1 MALARIRSGVV
12 RRTVSAVLG
21 RLRSTPSAVPPR
33 RPVDDDKALPDFAGV
48 PQPQYAPQADGQPD
62 PGEVVWTWVAYED
75 DPTQGKDR
83 PVLVIGRNGEHL
95 LALMLSSQDHDLDAA
110 DEASW
115 GRHWVDVGTGDW
127 DAEHRPS
134 EARVDRILQIDPAR
148 IRRIGATLDKARF
161 DEVAAAVRGH
171 ASG

>member
-1 MALARIRSGVV
+1 MARARIRPGVV
-12 RRTVSAVLG
+12 RRSVGAVLS
-21 RLRSTPSAVPPR
+21 RLRSSPSAVPSR
-33 RPVDDDKALPDFAGV
+33 RPVDEAL
-48 PQPQYAPQADGQPD
+48 QSQYAPQADGQPD

-83 PVLVIGRNGEHL
+83 PVLVIGRVGDHL

-110 DEASW
+110 DEARW
-115 GRHWVDVGTGDW
+115 GRHWVDLGAGDW

-134 EARVDRILQIDPAR
+134 EARIDRILQIDPAR
-148 IRRIGATLDKARF
+148 VRRVGATLDKARF
-161 DEVAAAVRGH
+161 DEVAAAVRRH